1 VNKLKLE
8 LVADWREFWK
18 WSSVRWQIF
27 LAAVIAGAGH
37 LPALL
42 QHLPEALMWVQIN
55 WPDLL
60 PILQHFFPSA
70 TQSDW
75 IAVANLISIGL
86 RMTQR
91 KQVPQ

>member
-1 VNKLKLE
+1 MKNLKLE
-8 LVADWREFWK
+8 LVEDWREFWK
-18 WSSVRWQIF
+18 WSSVQWQIF
-27 LAAVIAGAGH
+27 LAAAIAATGH
-37 LPALL
+37 LPELL
-42 QHLPEALMWVQIN
+42 QNLPSLLMWIQVN

-60 PILQHFFPSA
+60 PILKHFFPSA